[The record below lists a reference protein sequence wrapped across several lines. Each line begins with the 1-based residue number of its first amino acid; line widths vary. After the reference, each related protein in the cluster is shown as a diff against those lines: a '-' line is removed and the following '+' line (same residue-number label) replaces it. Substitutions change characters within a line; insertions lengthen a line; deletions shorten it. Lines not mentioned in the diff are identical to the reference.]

1 MTEFNQVLDGG
12 VAERVFFIVS
22 IIFMLLYACGI
33 LLMWRTETG
42 PRRTALHRRT
52 TMLHRRTTIMA
63 LFLAVAISAVAGGL
77 GLIKPSSGGAVNG
90 PVSTS
95 IIDLQSAVDMKA
107 LPLQKM
113 HDATFVFDNE

>member
-1 MTEFNQVLDGG
+1 MTEFNQVFDGG
-12 VAERVFFIVS
+12 LAERVFFIVS

-42 PRRTALHRRT
+42 ARRTALHRRT
-52 TMLHRRTTIMA
+52 AIMA
-63 LFLAVAISAVAGGL
+63 LFLAVAISAVGGGL
-77 GLIKPSSGGAVNG
+77 GLFNPSSGGAVNG

-107 LPLQKM
+107 LPVQKM
-113 HDATFVFDNE
+113 HDATFVFNDE